1 MHGVCSISRLQLVDV
16 VVILGDLPKTCD
28 FTSCS
33 TKLVYIG
40 RKRLNVLLHIGN
52 VLFSLNTQVGLVP
65 CRYSGESTL
74 VIFQTDFANKMI
86 P

>member
-16 VVILGDLPKTCD
+16 VVILGD
-28 FTSCS
+28 SCS

>member
-16 VVILGDLPKTCD
+16 VVILGDLPETSD
-28 FTSCS
+28 FTSCE
-33 TKLVYIG
+33 LVYIG

-74 VIFQTDFANKMI
+74 VIFFKQILQIK
-86 P
+86 